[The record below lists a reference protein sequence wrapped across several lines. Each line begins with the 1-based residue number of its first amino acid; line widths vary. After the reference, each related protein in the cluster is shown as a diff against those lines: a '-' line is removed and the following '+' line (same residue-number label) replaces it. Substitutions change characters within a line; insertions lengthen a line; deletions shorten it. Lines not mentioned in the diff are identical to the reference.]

1 MISNQNGTKPSDG
14 LLTPREVTY
23 QESLIRV
30 TRIGGII
37 AGILFAFFILL
48 YWIIDFPR
56 ITVLINIASLVIDLV
71 GLVLIT
77 RFQVHK
83 SAAHLFTFATY
94 FSLVGTTLYT
104 GGIDGSSM
112 VWVAF
117 LPIAATIM
125 AGTTDG
131 LVWGGISVSTIAGI
145 YVLNR
150 VLGIDFTLLPST
162 SMDRMIDLIAITSVT
177 GTAIWLNEK
186 AKARAMN
193 QLESAQALLN
203 HLAMVDP
210 LTNVFNRRYFFD
222 RAKIEL
228 EIARL
233 QESRT
238 SILLLDI
245 DHFKKINDSY
255 GHNVGDQILT
265 GLVALCQENLRE
277 MDTLARLGG
286 EEFVILLPET
296 DLAEARHIAERLRR
310 TLEHTPIKTDS
321 GPQNVTVSIGVM
333 SHPTS
338 DADLPVDKL
347 VQQADQAM
355 YLAKRSGRNRV
366 VTWQSQESRRS
377 SAD

>member
-125 AGTTDG
+125 AGTIVG
-131 LVWGGISVSTIAGI
+131 LVRGG
-145 YVLNR
+145 NR
-150 VLGIDFTLLPST
+150 VS
-162 SMDRMIDLIAITSVT
+162 
-177 GTAIWLNEK
+177 
-186 AKARAMN
+186 
-193 QLESAQALLN
+193 
-203 HLAMVDP
+203 
-210 LTNVFNRRYFFD
+210 
-222 RAKIEL
+222 
-228 EIARL
+228 
-233 QESRT
+233 
-238 SILLLDI
+238 
-245 DHFKKINDSY
+245 
-255 GHNVGDQILT
+255 
-265 GLVALCQENLRE
+265 
-277 MDTLARLGG
+277 
-286 EEFVILLPET
+286 
-296 DLAEARHIAERLRR
+296 
-310 TLEHTPIKTDS
+310 
-321 GPQNVTVSIGVM
+321 
-333 SHPTS
+333 
-338 DADLPVDKL
+338 
-347 VQQADQAM
+347 
-355 YLAKRSGRNRV
+355 
-366 VTWQSQESRRS
+366 
-377 SAD
+377 